1 MNRRTFIETS
11 LATGILAS
19 LPSKAFAAMHQIDKV
34 GLQLY
39 TVRDA
44 MKKDFAGTVAK
55 VAATGYKEV
64 EFAGLFD
71 HSAADVRAILD
82 KNGLTAP
89 SSHVGYDVVEK
100 QWPETIAAARTIG
113 QSYIVCPWIDEKIRK
128 SPDGWKRVADFF
140 NKAGETSKASG
151 IQFGYHNHTFEFEP
165 DPNLGGKLPYDF
177 LLENTDPKLVIM
189 EMDLCWISVTGQ
201 DPVAYFKR
209 YPGRFPLVHVK
220 DVKKMP
226 KVTPGKTDEFLNT
239 DFEKHEMTEP
249 GSGVIDWKRIFAHA
263 DEAGIKH
270 FFVEHDNPTDPFA
283 SIEASY
289 KYLAALRF

>member
-1 MNRRTFIETS
+1 
-11 LATGILAS
+11 
-19 LPSKAFAAMHQIDKV
+19 MHQIDKV

-39 TVRDA
+39 TVRDF
-44 MKKDFAGTVAK
+44 MKKDFAGTLTK

-71 HSAADVRAILD
+71 HSAADVRALLD

-89 SSHVGYDVVEK
+89 SSHVGYDVVENN
-100 QWPETIAAARTIG
+100 WPETIAAARTIG

-128 SPDGWKRVADFF
+128 SPDGWKRVAEFF
-140 NKAGETSKASG
+140 NKAGGTSKASG
-151 IQFGYHNHTFEFEP
+151 IQFGYHNHTFEFQP

-177 LLENTDPKLVIM
+177 LLDNTDPKLVIM

-201 DPVAYFKR
+201 DPLAYFKR

-220 DVKKMP
+220 DVKRMP
-226 KVTPGKTDEFLNT
+226 KATPGKTDEFLNT
-239 DFEKHEMTEP
+239 DFEKHEMTEA
-249 GSGVIDWKRIFAHA
+249 GSGVIDWKRIFGEA
-263 DEAGIKH
+263 DQAGIKH
-270 FFVEHDNPTDPFA
+270 FFVEHDNPADPFA

-289 KYLAALRF
+289 KYLAAVRF